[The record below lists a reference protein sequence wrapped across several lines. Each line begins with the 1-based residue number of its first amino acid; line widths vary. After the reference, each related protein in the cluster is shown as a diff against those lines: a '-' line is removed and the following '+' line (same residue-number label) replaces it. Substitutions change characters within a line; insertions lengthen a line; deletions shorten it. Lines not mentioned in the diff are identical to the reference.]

1 MTAENLFTLPE
12 EVKKGVIQQNPDTK
26 NIFDHLLVSH
36 QHVYVF
42 RTKEDTNA
50 TEAPYPV
57 DIFSLD
63 GKYLGFM
70 TMKDQPTLV
79 TEKWMYIPETDE
91 EDNLLLVKYAY
102 RFRI

>member
-1 MTAENLFTLPE
+1 
-12 EVKKGVIQQNPDTK
+12 
-26 NIFDHLLVSH
+26 
-36 QHVYVF
+36 
-42 RTKEDTNA
+42 
-50 TEAPYPV
+50 V

-102 RFRI
+102 RIN